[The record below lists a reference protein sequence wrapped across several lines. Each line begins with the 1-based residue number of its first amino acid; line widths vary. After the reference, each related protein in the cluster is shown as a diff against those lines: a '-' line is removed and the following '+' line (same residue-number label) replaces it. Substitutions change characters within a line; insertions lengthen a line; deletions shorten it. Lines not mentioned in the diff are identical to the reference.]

1 MLRLRTV
8 LAPRARPCLRRL
20 NFSTGDGSRMPPR
33 KDGIQRAK
41 VWEDMPFDVQS
52 HWRELG
58 WTASSWHGL
67 SDPPDSESLDFTQ
80 LSARQISAAR
90 ALGYDQRRWENDEGQ
105 WEKDASALGVDA
117 GLLGF
122 QPLSSSADLTERSAL
137 NLRLNVQLR
146 TMKNS
151 EWMQMSKGQR
161 ALWAALGWTERAWNG
176 DGYLPV
182 PESTFKDFDQLTAS
196 EQAAARGLGYT
207 AATWDADEPEIVEQ
221 FWNTVLGRLV
231 SGNTRFWS
239 TSSSETRDSGARAAL
254 LDDPQQGEPPRVPRG
269 MFLDLL
275 VLLRIAGGLGLPP
288 GLI

>member
-20 NFSTGDGSRMPPR
+20 SFSTGDGSRMPPR

-41 VWEDMPFDVQS
+41 VWEDMPFHVQS

-80 LSARQISAAR
+80 LSARQMSAAR

-105 WEKDASALGVDA
+105 WEKDASALGA
-117 GLLGF
+117 IGS
-122 QPLSSSADLTERSAL
+122 QPLSSSADLKFD
-137 NLRLNVQLR
+137 VQLR

-151 EWMQMSKGQR
+151 EWMQMSDEQR
-161 ALWAALGWTERAWNG
+161 ALWAALGWTEHAWNG

-196 EQAAARGLGYT
+196 EQAAARDLGYT
-207 AATWDADEPEIVEQ
+207 AATWDSDEPEIVEQ
-221 FWNTVLGRLV
+221 FWNTVVGRLV

-239 TSSSETRDSGARAAL
+239 TSSSARRSATGRAAACSTWH
-254 LDDPQQGEPPRVPRG
+254 VP
-269 MFLDLL
+269 
-275 VLLRIAGGLGLPP
+275 
-288 GLI
+288 